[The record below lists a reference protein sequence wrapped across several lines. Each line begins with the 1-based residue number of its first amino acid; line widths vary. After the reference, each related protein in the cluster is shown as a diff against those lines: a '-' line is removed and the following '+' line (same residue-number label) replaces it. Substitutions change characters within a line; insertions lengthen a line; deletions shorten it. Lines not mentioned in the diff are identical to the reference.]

1 MARQSVK
8 DYYDCLGRREWDR
21 LLSTAYDGI
30 EYTITMHYLE
40 KYMPKKG
47 LVLDAGCGP
56 GRYSMELARRGYE
69 VVLLDISDVQLAIAR
84 EEVTKLPEDVR
95 SRIKGFVQGDITDL
109 DFPTGNFDAV
119 ICLGGTLSHLA
130 EREDRERAASE
141 LARVCRERAPV
152 FVSVWSYLG
161 ALRKVITE
169 RPQDIHL
176 LPTFMND
183 RLNPEGTG
191 GTDCYFFTAEE
202 AVDLLARK
210 GIEIIEYAGAQGVS
224 AQLREATDRCARD
237 SASWAVWSDVLLRTC
252 NHPSVVGASDHI
264 LLVGFA

>member
-1 MARQSVK
+1 MK

-21 LLSTAYDGI
+21 LRSTAYDGI

-40 KYMPKKG
+40 KYMPKTG
-47 LVLDAGCGP
+47 LVLDAGSGP
-56 GRYSMELARRGYE
+56 GRYSIELASRGYE
-69 VVLLDISDVQLAIAR
+69 VVLLDLSDVQLGIAR
-84 EEVTKLPEDVR
+84 EEVAKLPEDIR

-109 DFPTGNFDAV
+109 DFPTGHFDAV
-119 ICLGGTLSHLA
+119 ICLGGTLSHLS
-130 EREDRERAASE
+130 EREDRERAAGE

-161 ALRKVITE
+161 VLRKVLVD

-176 LPTFMND
+176 LPTFLNE

-191 GTDCYFFTAEE
+191 GTDCYYFTAEE

-210 GIEIIEYAGAQGVS
+210 GIEIVEYAGAQGVS

-237 SASWAVWSDVLLRTC
+237 PASWSVWSEVLLRTC